1 MSGMRRAFQM
11 FRASARTG
19 RVSSGRNIRRE
30 RSHEEQTKLCHA
42 ALYERGAA
50 CVSTSSCHHSSA
62 GPRTES

>member
-1 MSGMRRAFQM
+1 MSGMRRAFEM

-30 RSHEEQTKLCHA
+30 RPHEEQTKLCH